1 MRNLTILMDYYE
13 LTMSNGY
20 FEKGFKDKMVVFDMF
35 YRKNPDNGGFVVSAG
50 LEQLIEYIENMHF
63 SKEDIEFLRSKG
75 EFSEGFL
82 QYLADF
88 KFTGNIDALPEGTIC
103 YPNTPIVTVTAP
115 VIEAQLIETM
125 LLLTMNFQSLIATKA
140 SRICRTAAESGAVVM
155 EFGARRAHGGDAAIL
170 GARAAYI
177 GGAAATATVMADERF
192 GVPAIGTMAHSWIQ
206 FFDNEYEAFKAY
218 AEVYPD
224 NCTLLIDTYDILN
237 SGLVNAIRVAKEVLE
252 PAGKRLKGVRI
263 DSGDLAYF
271 SKKIRKTLDAHDM
284 KDCKIVVSN
293 SVDEFLMQSLKKQ
306 NASID
311 SYGVGERMITS
322 KSDPVFGGVYKLAA
336 VQNDAGEFVPK
347 IKISENVEKIT
358 NPGRKKLWRIYSRE
372 TGYALADLITMYD
385 EEVNG
390 DEPFAYV
397 DPVKPWKKMKFENV
411 DVKELQVPIFRDGK
425 LVYDKPELDAIKA
438 YVTEQLDH
446 QIWEE
451 EQRFTNPHIH
461 YVDLSKKLYV
471 RADDAARADFCLPP
485 QDGARQDDRARRD
498 LYRVVDEDAVGG
510 IKNNARGQVPLKR
523 CLKCRPALPVCCY
536 CFVLHGQTPPF
547 LV

>member
-1 MRNLTILMDYYE
+1 MRNLTMLMDYYE

-192 GVPAIGTMAHSWIQ
+192 GVPAIGTMAHSWVMT
-206 FFDNEYEAFKAY
+206 FDSEYDAFKAY
-218 AEVYPD
+218 AESYPD
-224 NCTLLIDTYDILN
+224 GTVLLVDTYDVLK
-237 SGLVNAIRVAKEVLE
+237 SGVPNAIRTAREVLE
-252 PAGKRLKGVRI
+252 PMGKKLIGIRL
-263 DSGDLAYF
+263 DSGDLAYL
-271 SKKIRKTLDAHDM
+271 SKEARKMLDEAGLP
-284 KDCKIVVSN
+284 DCMIVASN
-293 SVDEFLMQSLKKQ
+293 SLDEYTISSLNRQGAK
-306 NASID
+306 ID
-311 SYGVGERMITS
+311 SYGVGERLITS
-322 KSDPVFGGVYKLAA
+322 SSTPVFGAVYKLVAI
-336 VQNDAGEFVPK
+336 QKDGKFIPR
-347 IKISENVEKIT
+347 IKISETAEKIT
-358 NPGRKKLWRIYSRE
+358 NPGIKEVYRV
-372 TGYALADLITMYD
+372 YD
-385 EEVNG
+385 ENG
-390 DEPFAYV
+390 KAVADYLAVKGEQIRDF
-397 DPVKPWKKMKFENV
+397 DPV
-411 DVKELQVPIFRDGK
+411 R
-425 LVYDKPELDAIKA
+425 
-438 YVTEQLDH
+438 YVAQSLT
-446 QIWEE
+446 
-451 EQRFTNPHIH
+451 
-461 YVDLSKKLYV
+461 
-471 RADDAARADFCLPP
+471 
-485 QDGARQDDRARRD
+485 
-498 LYRVVDEDAVGG
+498 
-510 IKNNARGQVPLKR
+510 
-523 CLKCRPALPVCCY
+523 
-536 CFVLHGQTPPF
+536 
-547 LV
+547 